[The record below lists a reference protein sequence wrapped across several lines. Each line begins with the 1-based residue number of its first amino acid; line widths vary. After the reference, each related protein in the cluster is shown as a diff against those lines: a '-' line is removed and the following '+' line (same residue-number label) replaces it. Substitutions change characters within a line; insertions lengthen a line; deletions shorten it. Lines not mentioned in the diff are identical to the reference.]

1 MNSAVIAAKSMAV
14 RSVFIVCSVSAGL
27 PEKGSIL
34 VGSSLYDGKR
44 VALFQL
50 GPCFNRRE
58 YRMIDETNKTGETS
72 NADA

>member
-44 VALFQL
+44 VALFQSA
-50 GPCFNRRE
+50 GN
-58 YRMIDETNKTGETS
+58 I
-72 NADA
+72 A